1 MPYSAK
7 IKDGE
12 WRQEWLDMPE
22 FEQED
27 KSPYRTLF
35 IHFENDDDIEAFGKL
50 IGQKITE
57 KKKYYWYPER
67 KKPDSSQKRYIDEEN
82 YIDEEV

>member
-1 MPYSAK
+1 MPYNAK

-12 WRQEWLDMPE
+12 WKQEWLDMPE

-27 KSPYRTLF
+27 RSPYRTIL
-35 IHFENDDDIEAFGKL
+35 IHFENDKDVEEFGKL
-50 IGQKITE
+50 IGQKITP

-67 KKPDSSQKRYIDEEN
+67 QKTNSKNKRNEIS
-82 YIDEEV
+82 